1 MCAGSFLLM
10 LKIIVLKDFL
20 WLVSLKNEDVILAR
34 LVGHVFGDGHI
45 HIHKYYFVYVNSEG
59 ALLERVKKYI
69 EKVFG
74 CVKVNLG
81 SSIGG
86 VPRLQFSNIVGK
98 HLSFLG
104 APVGSKIRSPTSIP
118 KWIETGSEEVIIAFL
133 SSLVDD
139 EFSLRKYD
147 ATIKVEK
154 LASLINE
161 LKYYLLSLK
170 KLFKEIGIE
179 VSEPHSDQ
187 EKMKANGEK
196 VISMRIWI
204 TGRHNLRKLK
214 KLDIVHPRKKE
225 IIISY

>member
-1 MCAGSFLLM
+1 M
-10 LKIIVLKDFL
+10 LNDE
-20 WLVSLKNEDVILAR
+20 NAILAR

-45 HIHKYYFVYVNSEG
+45 HVRKYYFVYVNSER
-59 ALLERVKKYI
+59 ALLESVKRCVQQ
-69 EKVFG
+69 VFG
-74 CVKVNLG
+74 NVKVSMG
-81 SSIGG
+81 RSIGG
-86 VPRLQFSNIVGK
+86 VPRLQFSNVVGK

-104 APVGSKIRSPTSIP
+104 APVGSKIRSPTPIP
-118 KWIETGSEEVIIAFL
+118 KWIEAGSEEVLIGFL

-170 KLFKEIGIE
+170 KLFEEIGIE

-187 EKMKANGEK
+187 EKMKTNGEK
-196 VISMRIWI
+196 VISMRVWI

-214 KLDIVHPRKKE
+214 KLDIAHPRKKE
-225 IIISY
+225 IILSY